1 MLFLF
6 ISILYTEIYHLSS
19 IHHQL
24 ERSSRFDQMYSSKLP
39 LPPRRETHEKDG
51 LEEALLLDLS
61 PPRFAKGAVVLPTA
75 ARSTRPTRPQSEV
88 GSNALLTVHT
98 LTRAAAGDA
107 SIDTTFGRPLGISE
121 KARATALTMYDKQTS
136 ELAHSA
142 EAATSSLNVTETL
155 GDVNLVTL
163 QVCRA
168 SLLVAAAVAFVGS
181 LGATVPNNLR
191 LACAA
196 SGAACVLSMRFYTR
210 LITLRRLP
218 NCLGYRLES
227 NAVAEA
233 MRVANWTVVVAMLTW
248 SALLLRGPYESQET
262 TAGTMLLR
270 LRYAQWR
277 TLGPVLMG
285 LTALMVIPVWHL
297 FGLMHIPTAT
307 RCQRLMWIGLAMLC
321 IATIALISADVY
333 AGIVEPTQSCT
344 PNCSQTKREQLE
356 FVVLSCSL
364 WIGYSILAVLR
375 GMVRVG
381 NSCMP
386 MLRDPNALKAIGF
399 TDERA
404 ERTADRALY
413 LYNGSFGGCLQ
424 RAAQI
429 GRHVYLGFATLSIR
443 TYDANAMQRLA
454 AWAEFGGPLP
464 DTTHHSHSTHPTRH
478 HPTKSP
484 AIQGQPTDWSEASD
498 FLEESVPLM
507 STTPTVVERYQTSLR
522 TNEPELT
529 QVCTQIFDS
538 LLALLDVGTQALVA
552 FGYATLTS
560 AERE

>member
-1 MLFLF
+1 
-6 ISILYTEIYHLSS
+6 
-19 IHHQL
+19 
-24 ERSSRFDQMYSSKLP
+24 MYSSKLS
-39 LPPRRETHEKDG
+39 LPPRREKNGKDG
-51 LEEALLLDLS
+51 SEDALLLDLS
-61 PPRFAKGAVVLPTA
+61 PPRFARGAVVLPTTA
-75 ARSTRPTRPQSEV
+75 RPTRPEGQV
-88 GSNALLTVHT
+88 GSSAFFTVHT
-98 LTRAAAGDA
+98 LTHAAASDPPINASINA
-107 SIDTTFGRPLGISE
+107 SIDTSFGRPLGISE
-121 KARATALTMYDKQTS
+121 KARATALSMYDKQTFN
-136 ELAHSA
+136 LAHSV
-142 EAATSSLNVTETL
+142 EASASFNVTETL

-168 SLLVAAAVAFVGS
+168 SLLVAAAVTFVGS

-248 SALLLRGPYESQET
+248 SALLLRGPYESEET
-262 TAGTMLLR
+262 TAGTLLLR

-285 LTALMVIPVWHL
+285 ITALMVIPVWHL
-297 FGLMHIPTAT
+297 FGLMHIPIAT
-307 RCQRLMWIGLAMLC
+307 RCQRLMWVGLAMLFVV
-321 IATIALISADVY
+321 TIALISADVY

-344 PNCSQTKREQLE
+344 PNCSQAKREQLE

-381 NSCMP
+381 NRCMP
-386 MLRDPNALKAIGF
+386 MLRNPNALKAIGF

-464 DTTHHSHSTHPTRH
+464 DTTHHNIHQKRRN
-478 HPTKSP
+478 PTKSP
-484 AIQGQPTDWSEASD
+484 VIEGDLTDWSEGSD
-498 FLEESVPLM
+498 VLEQTVPLM
-507 STTPTVVERYQTSLR
+507 STMPTVAEQYQTSLR

-560 AERE
+560 VENELYEL

>member
-1 MLFLF
+1 M
-6 ISILYTEIYHLSS
+6 
-19 IHHQL
+19 
-24 ERSSRFDQMYSSKLP
+24 DGMDGSK
-39 LPPRRETHEKDG
+39 
-51 LEEALLLDLS
+51 EALLLDLS
-61 PPRFAKGAVVLPTA
+61 PPRFARGAVVLPTA
-75 ARSTRPTRPQSEV
+75 AKPTRPTRSQCEV

-98 LTRAAAGDA
+98 LTRATAGDA
-107 SIDTTFGRPLGISE
+107 SRKASVHASFDTAFGRPLGISE
-121 KARATALTMYDKQTS
+121 RARATALTMYDKQTS

-142 EAATSSLNVTETL
+142 ETAASALNVPETL

-248 SALLLRGPYESQET
+248 SALLLRGPYESEES
-262 TAGTMLLR
+262 TAGVLLLR

-277 TLGPVLMG
+277 TLGPMLMG
-285 LTALMVIPVWHL
+285 FTSLLVIPVWHL
-297 FGLMHIPTAT
+297 FGLIHIPTAT
-307 RCQRLMWIGLAMLC
+307 RCQRLVWIGLAIFCLV
-321 IATIALISADVY
+321 TIALISADVY
-333 AGIVEPTQSCT
+333 ASIVEPTQSCT

-356 FVVLSCSL
+356 FVVISCSL
-364 WIGYSILAVLR
+364 WIGYSVLAVLR
-375 GMVRVG
+375 GIVRVG

-386 MLRDPNALKAIGF
+386 MLRDPNALRAIGF

-424 RAAQI
+424 RAAQL

-464 DTTHHSHSTHPTRH
+464 DTTHHNTPPKRPNT
-478 HPTKSP
+478 TKSP
-484 AIQGQPTDWSEASD
+484 PIENDLTDWPEASD
-498 FLEESVPLM
+498 VFEESVPLM
-507 STTPTVVERYQTSLR
+507 STMRTAAKQHQTSLR

-560 AERE
+560 VEKES